1 MLRTSG
7 ASADERFFR
16 RHFRVPRAVR
26 AASRRDSLQPSDP
39 TLRAKVQA
47 FARGELP
54 AGEHER
60 SVCQL
65 QADPALV
72 GYLTET
78 VKSLRGKEEREE
90 EG

>member
-1 MLRTSG
+1 MNDSFAAIFEFLEQF
-7 ASADERFFR
+7 AP
-16 RHFRVPRAVR
+16 RVAGHG
-26 AASRRDSLQPSDP
+26 LQPPDP

-54 AGEHER
+54 AGEHEGLIR
-60 SVCQL
+60 QL

-78 VKSLRGKEEREE
+78 VKSLRGKETRKE